1 MALEEGWQSRGV
13 AHPFPPQLL
22 FRGKLLLTPIH
33 FTPAPRFTSQQLIP
47 PSSPFLHPRTVTGD
61 HSSTRE
67 FMPVRTRRGGSSGER
82 TAAAANSAAM
92 EEEMA
97 DLSLSNLQFFKI
109 LLPGMY
115 EEALRLPAKFV
126 RQLGA
131 RRDLKLRLAG
141 EGMPMPLWDV
151 EVFAR
156 EKHGD
161 MYLGRGW
168 NKFVRAHDLR
178 DGYILVFRYDGGGE
192 GELAVTV
199 FDLSTC
205 QKQYVHAGA
214 FGAGGGG
221 TSDGRRSLAI
231 AEPSHFAVTLRP
243 CNFGTKQNQYLNVPL
258 EFQDAHGYGRRR
270 QVELRMDGGSWKVNL
285 KRSKRPLG
293 GVRTA
298 FKYGWNDFCVDNGLE
313 VGDTCFFRVIR
324 EGGGDDDDDEDE
336 WEQVDEDDQHVLK
349 VEVRKQN
356 GTLLS

>member
-1 MALEEGWQSRGV
+1 MNVIILLESYAKTEV
-13 AHPFPPQLL
+13 CLC
-22 FRGKLLLTPIH
+22 
-33 FTPAPRFTSQQLIP
+33 
-47 PSSPFLHPRTVTGD
+47 
-61 HSSTRE
+61 
-67 FMPVRTRRGGSSGER
+67 
-82 TAAAANSAAM
+82 SAAM

-97 DLSLSNLQFFKI
+97 DLSLGDFQFFKI

-126 RQLGA
+126 RQLGG

-141 EGMPMPLWDV
+141 EGVPLPLWDV
-151 EVFAR
+151 EVFAG

-168 NKFVRAHDLR
+168 NKFVSAHDLR
-178 DGYILVFRYDGGGE
+178 DGYILVFRYDGGQ

-214 FGAGGGG
+214 AAGTYDG
-221 TSDGRRSLAI
+221 DGRRSLAI
-231 AEPSHFAVTLRP
+231 PEPSHFAVTLRP
-243 CNFGTKQNQYLNVPL
+243 CNFGEKQNQYLNVPL
-258 EFQDAHGYGRRR
+258 EFQVAHGYERRR

-293 GVRTA
+293 GMRTA
-298 FKYGWNDFCVDNGLE
+298 LKYGWNDFCVDNGLE

-324 EGGGDDDDDEDE
+324 EGGCDDEEDE
-336 WEQVDEDDQHVLK
+336 WEQVDEGDQHVLK
-349 VEVRKQN
+349 VEVRKTN
-356 GTLLS
+356 GTVGIVDMKDTIFQDNQMLGK